1 MKGTDNQC
9 GKRFLCRHE
18 YESVLKNRRFLR
30 LKLPLLAARKA
41 VFSVKKRRFALRKA
55 WNYTRVRDKIH
66 ANSCNCL
73 DSSICTGSAS
83 GLFSKKQYAANAE
96 HRFMMKLY
104 AFSYPELA

>member
-1 MKGTDNQC
+1 MPT
-9 GKRFLCRHE
+9 RIRISF
-18 YESVLKNRRFLR
+18 KNRRFLR
-30 LKLPLLAARKA
+30 LKLPFLAARKA